1 MGMESMPADAP
12 GKEELAQDK
21 GKNGKPSLYNDQI
34 AQEIIDACRSGF
46 TLEKAGA
53 LVGLSQSTIKSW
65 CTRKPDF
72 ARRVETAR
80 KKHELALLRDIELA
94 GQKSWQAKAWMAER
108 IYLYSVPS
116 ARLSVQGNVEHGLS
130 AGLAQIL
137 AGSLSKKEKP
147 AQVIDAQAIEEKISL
162 PHSKYNIYC
171 ATNEKPVQE
180 TSAQAVQVDEPGA
193 PKRRRHV
200 PMRRRSPRKAQALD
214 TTTPPGGPPS
224 PNLKSVTPPSI
235 CDTK

>member
-1 MGMESMPADAP
+1 MEAMPGDKP
-12 GKEELAQDK
+12 QVEPLAQDK

-34 AQEIIDACRSGF
+34 AQEVIDACRSGF
-46 TLEKAGA
+46 TIEKAGA
-53 LVGLSQSTIKSW
+53 LVGLSPSTIKSW

-116 ARLSVQGNVEHGLS
+116 ARVQVNGSVEHGLS

-147 AQVIDAQAIEEKISL
+147 AQVIETQAIEQAISL
-162 PHSKYNIYC
+162 PHSKRNAYC
-171 ATNEKPVQE
+171 ATLEDVPKPE
-180 TSAQAVQVDEPGA
+180 AAKPEESALPSA
-193 PKRRRHV
+193 PKRKRHV
-200 PMRRRSPRKAQALD
+200 PMRRRVPRKVGVGD
-214 TTTPPGGPPS
+214 TTTPLPTPPS
-224 PNLKSVTPPSI
+224 P
-235 CDTK
+235 

>member
-1 MGMESMPADAP
+1 MEAMPSDAP
-12 GKEELAQDK
+12 LAQDK
-21 GKNGKPSLYNDQI
+21 GKNGKPSLFNDQV
-34 AQEIIDACRSGF
+34 AQEVIDACRSGF
-46 TLEKAGA
+46 TIEKAAA
-53 LVGLSQSTIKSW
+53 LVGLSPSTIKSW

-116 ARLSVQGNVEHGLS
+116 ARVQVNGSVEHGLS

-147 AQVIDAQAIEEKISL
+147 AQVIETQAIDQAISL
-162 PHSKYNIYC
+162 PHSKRNAYC
-171 ATNEKPVQE
+171 ATNEGEPKVEQQ
-180 TSAQAVQVDEPGA
+180 AQPNPEPIAA
-193 PKRRRHV
+193 PKRKRHV
-200 PMRRRSPRKAQALD
+200 PMRRRVPRKVGGGD
-214 TTTPPGGPPS
+214 TTTPLPTPPS
-224 PNLKSVTPPSI
+224 P
-235 CDTK
+235 

>member
-12 GKEELAQDK
+12 GKEFLAQDQ

-46 TLEKAGA
+46 TLEKAGS
-53 LVGLSQSTIKSW
+53 LVGLSPSTIKSW
-65 CTRKPDF
+65 CARKPDF

-80 KKHELALLRDIELA
+80 KKHELALLRDVELA
-94 GQKSWQAKAWMAER
+94 GQKSWQAKAWCLER
-108 IYLYSVPS
+108 IYSYAQPS
-116 ARLSVQGNVEHGLS
+116 ARIAVQGNVEHGLS

-147 AQVIDAQAIEEKISL
+147 AQVIEAQADKLELPSL
-162 PHSKYNIYC
+162 AIRDKNYC
-171 ATNEKPVQE
+171 ATNEKPSQE
-180 TSAQAVQVDEPGA
+180 TSAQVVQVEQASA
-193 PKRRRHV
+193 PKRKRHV
-200 PMRRRSPRKAQALD
+200 PMRRRHPRKAQAMD
-214 TTTPPGGPPS
+214 TTTPPGGSPS
-224 PNLKSVTPPSI
+224 PSLESVTPPSI

>member
-1 MGMESMPADAP
+1 MEAMPSDAP
-12 GKEELAQDK
+12 LAQDK
-21 GKNGKPSLYNDQI
+21 GKNGKPSLFNDQI
-34 AQEIIDACRSGF
+34 AQEVIDACRSGF
-46 TLEKAGA
+46 TIEKAAA
-53 LVGLSQSTIKSW
+53 LVGLSPSTIKSW

-116 ARLSVQGNVEHGLS
+116 ARLQVQGSVEHGLS

-147 AQVIDAQAIEEKISL
+147 AQVIEAQAIEQAISL
-162 PHSKYNIYC
+162 PHSKDNVYC
-171 ATNEKPVQE
+171 ATLEDAPKVEAAQPLE
-180 TSAQAVQVDEPGA
+180 TATPSA
-193 PKRRRHV
+193 PKRTRHV
-200 PMRRRSPRKAQALD
+200 PMRRRVPRKIRGAD
-214 TTTPPGGPPS
+214 TTTPLP
-224 PNLKSVTPPSI
+224 TPPI
-235 CDTK
+235 PIKNP

>member
-1 MGMESMPADAP
+1 MPSDAP
-12 GKEELAQDK
+12 MAQDK
-21 GKNGKPSLYNDQI
+21 GKNGKPSLFNDQV
-34 AQEIIDACRSGF
+34 AQEVIDACRSGF
-46 TLEKAGA
+46 TIEKAAA
-53 LVGLSQSTIKSW
+53 LVGLSPSTIKSW

-116 ARLSVQGNVEHGLS
+116 ARVQVNGSVEHGLS

-147 AQVIDAQAIEEKISL
+147 AQVIEAQAIEERISL
-162 PHSKYNIYC
+162 PHSKRNAYC
-171 ATNEKPVQE
+171 ATNK
-180 TSAQAVQVDEPGA
+180 DEPKVEAAQPMETALPSA
-193 PKRRRHV
+193 PKRKRHV
-200 PMRRRSPRKAQALD
+200 PMRRRPARKVGVGD
-214 TTTPPGGPPS
+214 TTTPIPAPPS
-224 PNLKSVTPPSI
+224 P
-235 CDTK
+235 

>member
-1 MGMESMPADAP
+1 MEAMPSDAP
-12 GKEELAQDK
+12 LAQDK
-21 GKNGKPSLYNDQI
+21 GKNGKPSLFNDQI
-34 AQEIIDACRSGF
+34 AQEVIDACRSGF
-46 TLEKAGA
+46 TIEKAAA
-53 LVGLSQSTIKSW
+53 LVGLSPSTIKSW

-116 ARLSVQGNVEHGLS
+116 ARVQVNGSVEHGLS

-147 AQVIDAQAIEEKISL
+147 AQVIETQAIEERISF
-162 PHSKYNIYC
+162 PHSKDNTYC
-171 ATNEKPVQE
+171 ATNK
-180 TSAQAVQVDEPGA
+180 DEPKVEAAKPEESALPSA
-193 PKRRRHV
+193 PRRKRHV
-200 PMRRRSPRKAQALD
+200 PMRRRVPRKVGVGD
-214 TTTPPGGPPS
+214 TTTPLPTPPS
-224 PNLKSVTPPSI
+224 P
-235 CDTK
+235 

>member
-1 MGMESMPADAP
+1 MPNDAP
-12 GKEELAQDK
+12 MAQDK

-34 AQEIIDACRSGF
+34 AQEVIDACRSGF
-46 TLEKAGA
+46 TIEKAGA
-53 LVGLSQSTIKSW
+53 LVGLSPSTIKSW

-116 ARLSVQGNVEHGLS
+116 ARVQVNGSVEHGLS

-147 AQVIDAQAIEEKISL
+147 AQVIETQAIEEGISF
-162 PHSKYNIYC
+162 PHSKDNTYC
-171 ATNEKPVQE
+171 ATNKDAPKVEA
-180 TSAQAVQVDEPGA
+180 AQTLEAAIPSA

-200 PMRRRSPRKAQALD
+200 PMRRRPARKVGAGD
-214 TTTPPGGPPS
+214 TTTPLPTPPS
-224 PNLKSVTPPSI
+224 P
-235 CDTK
+235 

>member
-1 MGMESMPADAP
+1 MPGDKP
-12 GKEELAQDK
+12 QVEPLAQDK

-34 AQEIIDACRSGF
+34 AQEVIDACRSGF
-46 TLEKAGA
+46 TIEKAGA
-53 LVGLSQSTIKSW
+53 LVGLSPSTIKSW

-116 ARLSVQGNVEHGLS
+116 ARVQVNGSVEHGLS

-147 AQVIDAQAIEEKISL
+147 AQVIDTQAIEERISF
-162 PHSKYNIYC
+162 PHSKDNTYC
-171 ATNEKPVQE
+171 ATNK
-180 TSAQAVQVDEPGA
+180 DEPKVEAAQPLETAIPSA
-193 PKRRRHV
+193 PKRKRHV
-200 PMRRRSPRKAQALD
+200 PMRRRVPRKIKGGD
-214 TTTPPGGPPS
+214 TTTPTPTPPS
-224 PNLKSVTPPSI
+224 P
-235 CDTK
+235 

>member
-1 MGMESMPADAP
+1 MPGDKP
-12 GKEELAQDK
+12 QVEPLAQDK

-34 AQEIIDACRSGF
+34 AQEVIDACRSGF
-46 TLEKAGA
+46 TIEKAGA
-53 LVGLSQSTIKSW
+53 LVGLSPSTIKSW

-116 ARLSVQGNVEHGLS
+116 ARVQVNGSVEHGLS

-147 AQVIDAQAIEEKISL
+147 AQVIETQTIEERISF
-162 PHSKYNIYC
+162 PHSKDNTYC
-171 ATNEKPVQE
+171 ATNK
-180 TSAQAVQVDEPGA
+180 DEPKVEAAQPLEPAIPSA

-200 PMRRRSPRKAQALD
+200 PMRRRAARKVGAGD
-214 TTTPPGGPPS
+214 TTTPIPTPPS
-224 PNLKSVTPPSI
+224 P
-235 CDTK
+235 

>member
-1 MGMESMPADAP
+1 MEAMPSDAP
-12 GKEELAQDK
+12 MAQDK

-34 AQEIIDACRSGF
+34 AQEVIDACRSGF
-46 TLEKAGA
+46 TIEKAGA
-53 LVGLSQSTIKSW
+53 LVGLSPSTIKSW

-116 ARLSVQGNVEHGLS
+116 ARVQVNGSVEHGLS

-147 AQVIDAQAIEEKISL
+147 AQVIETQAIEERISF
-162 PHSKYNIYC
+162 PHSKDNTYC
-171 ATNEKPVQE
+171 ATLEDVPKPE
-180 TSAQAVQVDEPGA
+180 AAKPEESALPSV

-200 PMRRRSPRKAQALD
+200 PMRRRPARKVGIGD
-214 TTTPPGGPPS
+214 TTTPLPTPPS
-224 PNLKSVTPPSI
+224 P
-235 CDTK
+235 

>member
-1 MGMESMPADAP
+1 MPSDAP
-12 GKEELAQDK
+12 MAQDK

-34 AQEIIDACRSGF
+34 AQEVIDACRSGF
-46 TLEKAGA
+46 TIEKAGA
-53 LVGLSQSTIKSW
+53 LVGLSPSTIKSW

-116 ARLSVQGNVEHGLS
+116 ARVQVNGSVEHGLS

-147 AQVIDAQAIEEKISL
+147 AQVIETQAIENSISF
-162 PHSKYNIYC
+162 PHSKRNAYC
-171 ATNEKPVQE
+171 ATLEDAPKP
-180 TSAQAVQVDEPGA
+180 EPAKPEEPALPSA
-193 PKRRRHV
+193 PKRTRHV
-200 PMRRRSPRKAQALD
+200 PMRRRAARRVGVGD
-214 TTTPPGGPPS
+214 TTTPLPPPPS
-224 PNLKSVTPPSI
+224 P
-235 CDTK
+235 

>member
-1 MGMESMPADAP
+1 MSSDAP
-12 GKEELAQDK
+12 EKEPLAQDK

-53 LVGLSQSTIKSW
+53 LVGLSPSTIKSW
-65 CTRKPDF
+65 CTRKPNF
-72 ARRVETAR
+72 ARKVETAR

-147 AQVIDAQAIEEKISL
+147 AQVIEAQEIEERISL
-162 PHSKYNIYC
+162 PHSKHNVYC
-171 ATNEKPVQE
+171 ATNENPRKQ
-180 TSAQAVQVDEPGA
+180 TSAHVIKVEEPSL

-200 PMRRRSPRKAQALD
+200 PMRRRSPRKAQAMD
-214 TTTPPGGPPS
+214 TTTPHGGPPS
-224 PNLKSVTPPSI
+224 PILKSVTPPSI

>member
-1 MGMESMPADAP
+1 MPGDKP
-12 GKEELAQDK
+12 QVEPLAQDK

-34 AQEIIDACRSGF
+34 AQEVIDACRSGF
-46 TLEKAGA
+46 TIEKAGA
-53 LVGLSQSTIKSW
+53 LVGLSPSTIKSW

-80 KKHELALLRDIELA
+80 KKHELSLLRDIELA

-116 ARLSVQGNVEHGLS
+116 ARVQVNGSVEHGLS

-147 AQVIDAQAIEEKISL
+147 AQVIETQAIEERISF
-162 PHSKYNIYC
+162 PHNKYNTYC
-171 ATNEKPVQE
+171 ATNESAPKVEAAKPE
-180 TSAQAVQVDEPGA
+180 ESALPSA
-193 PKRRRHV
+193 PKRKRHV
-200 PMRRRSPRKAQALD
+200 PMRRRVPRKVGVGD
-214 TTTPPGGPPS
+214 TTTPLPTPPS
-224 PNLKSVTPPSI
+224 P
-235 CDTK
+235 

>member
-1 MGMESMPADAP
+1 MEAMPSDAP
-12 GKEELAQDK
+12 IAQDK

-34 AQEIIDACRSGF
+34 AQEVIDACRSGF
-46 TLEKAGA
+46 TIEKAGA
-53 LVGLSQSTIKSW
+53 LVGLSPSTIKSW

-116 ARLSVQGNVEHGLS
+116 ARLQVQGSVEHGLS

-147 AQVIDAQAIEEKISL
+147 AQVIETQAIEQAISL
-162 PHSKYNIYC
+162 PHSKRNAYC
-171 ATNEKPVQE
+171 ATLEDAPKVEAAKPE
-180 TSAQAVQVDEPGA
+180 ESALPSA
-193 PKRRRHV
+193 PKRTRHV
-200 PMRRRSPRKAQALD
+200 PMRRRVPRKIRGGD
-214 TTTPPGGPPS
+214 TTTPLP
-224 PNLKSVTPPSI
+224 TPPAP
-235 CDTK
+235 

>member
-1 MGMESMPADAP
+1 MPKDKP
-12 GKEELAQDK
+12 QVEPLAQDK

-34 AQEIIDACRSGF
+34 AQEVIDACRSGF
-46 TLEKAGA
+46 TIEKAGA
-53 LVGLSQSTIKSW
+53 LVGLSPSTIKSW

-80 KKHELALLRDIELA
+80 KKHELSLLRDIELA

-116 ARLSVQGNVEHGLS
+116 ARVQVNGSVEHGLS

-147 AQVIDAQAIEEKISL
+147 AQVIETKEVEKDISS
-162 PHSKYNIYC
+162 PHSKYIVYC
-171 ATNEKPVQE
+171 ATNK
-180 TSAQAVQVDEPGA
+180 DEPKVEAAQPLEPALPSA
-193 PKRRRHV
+193 PKRKRHV
-200 PMRRRSPRKAQALD
+200 PMRRRVPRKVGVGD
-214 TTTPPGGPPS
+214 TTTPLPTPPS
-224 PNLKSVTPPSI
+224 P
-235 CDTK
+235 

>member
-1 MGMESMPADAP
+1 MPGDKP
-12 GKEELAQDK
+12 QVEPLAQDK

-34 AQEIIDACRSGF
+34 AQEVIDACRSGF
-46 TLEKAGA
+46 TIEKAGA
-53 LVGLSQSTIKSW
+53 LVGLSPSTIKSW

-80 KKHELALLRDIELA
+80 KKHELSLLRDIELA

-116 ARLSVQGNVEHGLS
+116 ARVQVNGSVEHGLS

-147 AQVIDAQAIEEKISL
+147 AQVIEAQAIEDKISL
-162 PHSKYNIYC
+162 INTKGNSYC
-171 ATNEKPVQE
+171 ATNEKPAQE
-180 TSAQAVQVDEPGA
+180 PSSQVVNVDEPSA

-200 PMRRRSPRKAQALD
+200 PMRRRHPRKAQAMD
-214 TTTPPGGPPS
+214 TTTPPMGPPS
-224 PNLKSVTPPSI
+224 PILKSLTPPSI